1 MIKAFIMY
9 YLPRSHPRHI
19 QGFFPYF
26 DLLHAD
32 DPAFLINSYL
42 MSLRM
47 AGAMCLP
54 DTGGFEKQRPRLDK
68 AQGDRCHETNNLL
81 YKNLS
86 SV

>member
-1 MIKAFIMY
+1 
-9 YLPRSHPRHI
+9 
-19 QGFFPYF
+19 
-26 DLLHAD
+26 
-32 DPAFLINSYL
+32 

-54 DTGGFEKQRPRLDK
+54 DTGGFEKPTSTSG
-68 AQGDRCHETNNLL
+68 QGDRCHETNNLL